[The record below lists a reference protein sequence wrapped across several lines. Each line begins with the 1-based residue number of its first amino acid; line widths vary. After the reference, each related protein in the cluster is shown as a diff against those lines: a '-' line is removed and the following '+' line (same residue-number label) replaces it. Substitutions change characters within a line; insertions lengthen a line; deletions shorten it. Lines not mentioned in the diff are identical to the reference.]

1 MPTPPKG
8 TVTFLFTD
16 IEGSTQLW
24 ESAPRSM
31 REALER
37 HDGILRRALDANN
50 GYVFATGGDGFAV
63 AFERA
68 SDAVSAAQQIQD
80 ELSTQQWPDGAVIR
94 VRIGIHTGEAA
105 ERGGDYFGQAVNRAA
120 RLMAV
125 AYGGQVVC
133 SQTTASLATE
143 APLQNLGEHRLR
155 DVPGAED
162 VYQVGDGRFP
172 PLRATHTKPGN
183 LPNVTTSLIGRKQES
198 AQVEDALRVNRLVT
212 LVGVGGVGKTRLALQ
227 AASDAWFEFTDGA
240 WLVELAPILDGSDLV
255 EAVAGVFGVAPQA
268 DRNWQE
274 GLNEALGSKKLL
286 LVLDNCEHI
295 LDEAARLVETL
306 LGECE
311 SVTILATSREALD
324 VPGEWPWPVPPLDL
338 GPKSS
343 AVALFVERA
352 RVAAPGHN
360 LDEELEAIV
369 EICQRLDGIP
379 LAIELAAA
387 RVRSMSVAQVR
398 DRLDDR
404 FRLLTGSRRSM
415 ERHQTL
421 RNAVQWSY
429 DLLDEA
435 ERTVLRRA
443 SVFVGGFTLAAAA
456 VCGRDAARDLDEFE
470 VLDLVDSLVRKSL
483 LQVERAATELRYT
496 MLETIRQF
504 CQELLVES
512 VESDDVRARHAAYYA
527 DAVDGAF
534 EWLRGPNEALAYSFV
549 DDEIS
554 NIRAAFRW
562 AVDHERADEAIRIAA
577 GCHEMARF
585 RLRTETFGWA
595 AEVVEIATRMEHRK
609 LPLLLTMAC
618 DSAWALGQLDAAK
631 AYGLRAIAVPADPC
645 FEPFVWAYTDLG
657 QVAFFEGD
665 PAAGMELMRTGATHP
680 SDMTDRFCLAVFL
693 LFGELVGN
701 SLPDD
706 EFAVALDRVVATGF
720 PTAIALALSAKGQ
733 RLADT
738 DPAAAVDNYQQAIAT
753 LEACGNEM
761 METTTRALLVGVLSR
776 EHDADLAL
784 EAMLASV
791 NAWRLNGD
799 TIFLPSLGNLVV
811 ILERLGLH
819 DGAARFLGA
828 VTREVQLVSVH
839 GLDDAIQQLRQSLGE
854 AGYATAL
861 QAGTDLNLQQA
872 ADLATELIAAARADL
887 AAS

>member
-1 MPTPPKG
+1 MPTPPTG
-8 TVTFLFTD
+8 TVTFFFTD

-31 REALER
+31 RQALER
-37 HDGILRRALDANN
+37 HDRILRGALDAND

-63 AFERA
+63 AFGRA
-68 SDAVSAAQQIQD
+68 TDAVTAAQQVQA
-80 ELSTQQWPDGAVIR
+80 ELSAEQWPGGAVIR

-125 AYGGQVVC
+125 AHGGQVVC
-133 SQTTASLATE
+133 SQTTADLATE

-155 DVPGAED
+155 DVPGTED

-172 PLRATHTKPGN
+172 PLRAVQASPGN
-183 LPNVTTSLIGRKQES
+183 LPKATTSFIGRKQES

-227 AASDAWFEFTDGA
+227 AASEAWFEFADGA
-240 WLVELAPILDGSDLV
+240 WLVELAPIVDGADLV
-255 EAVAGVFGVAPQA
+255 EAVAGVFGVAPRA
-268 DRNWQE
+268 DRSWQE
-274 GLNEALGSKKLL
+274 GLNQALGSKKIL
-286 LVLDNCEHI
+286 LVLDNCEHL

-306 LGECE
+306 LGKCE
-311 SVTILATSREALD
+311 NITILATSREALD
-324 VPGEWPWPVPPLDL
+324 VPGEWSWPVPSLDL
-338 GPKSS
+338 GPESS

-352 RVAAPGHN
+352 RAAAPGHN
-360 LDEELEAIV
+360 LDQDLDAIV
-369 EICQRLDGIP
+369 EVCRRLDGIP

-398 DRLDDR
+398 DHLDDR

-456 VCGRDAARDLDEFE
+456 AVCGRHVARDLDEFE

-483 LQVERAATELRYT
+483 VQVERAATELRYT

-504 CQELLVES
+504 CQELLES
-512 VESDDVRARHAAYYA
+512 VESDDMRAWHAAYYA

-554 NIRAAFRW
+554 NLRAAFRW
-562 AVDHERADEAIRIAA
+562 GVDHERADEAIRIAA

-595 AEVVEIATRMEHRK
+595 AEVVEVATRMEHRK

-645 FEPFVWAYTDLG
+645 FEPFAWAYTDLG

-665 PAAGMELMRTGATHP
+665 LAAGMELLRTGASHP

-693 LFGELVGN
+693 LFGELVG
-701 SLPDD
+701 SPLPDD
-706 EFAVALDRVVATGF
+706 EFAVGLDRVMATGF
-720 PTAIALALSAKGQ
+720 PTAIALALSAQGQ
-733 RLADT
+733 RLADI
-738 DPAAAVDNYQQAIAT
+738 DPAAAVANYQQAIAT

-776 EHDADLAL
+776 EHHADLAL
-784 EAMLASV
+784 EVMLASV

-819 DGAARFLGA
+819 DGAARVLGA
-828 VTREVQLVSVH
+828 ATREVQLVSVH
-839 GLDDAIQQLRQSLGE
+839 GLDDAIEQLRQSLGE

-861 QAGTDLNLQQA
+861 KAGADLNLQQA
-872 ADLATELIAAARADL
+872 ADLATELIAAARADP
-887 AAS
+887 AAI